1 MQTKENIDKIFEY
14 LKELFPNP
22 KCELNYSTAFELL
35 IAVILSAQCTD
46 KRVNSVTPKLFEVYP
61 TAKDLAQADI
71 AQVEDIIRS
80 LGFFRNKAKSIVNCA
95 KQLIEQFDGQ
105 VPNDVEKLQKL
116 SGVGRKTANVVTAEV
131 FGANNIGVD
140 THIFRV
146 SHRLGLSDGKTPLL
160 VEKDLLKQ
168 LQGRQLN
175 IDHYLLVLFGR
186 YHCKA
191 VKPNCKECKLKS
203 ICLYY
208 KNNF

>member
-22 KCELNYSTAFELL
+22 KCELNYSTPFELL

-46 KRVNSVTPKLFEVYP
+46 KRVNSVAPKLFEAYP

-71 AQVEDIIRS
+71 AQVEEIIRP

-105 VPNDVEKLQKL
+105 VPNDVEKLQNL

-175 IDHYLLVLFGR
+175 TDHYLLVLFGR